1 MANIR
6 NLEIVDDT
14 IKLSGAWD
22 YKTNHKLVSKLT
34 LALKNM
40 SNVTLDVDDL
50 EKIDYAI
57 AIIID
62 KETKDKNLTIKGD
75 NHTIKSML
83 SLIDDKN
90 IDLKTKPKK
99 RNGGL
104 FYDIGRSIF
113 EAKDS
118 AISFF
123 NFFGEFVYKL
133 IFLIFIPS
141 KIRLKEFSNHCK
153 DAGINAVFIVC
164 LTAFL
169 IGIVLVYIGS
179 DMLAS
184 FGANIMIVE
193 IMGMI
198 TLREIGPLI
207 AAIVLAGRSASSF
220 TAQIGVMKITEEID
234 AMKTMSFDPFV
245 YLVIP
250 RVMAMIIITPLV
262 IFLADICSIIG
273 QMIVCNYYMGV
284 DFSSY
289 LERFKT
295 LVEIRHFQV
304 GMIKAPFFGATIA
317 LVGCLR
323 GLQVKGSTESIGEM
337 TTISV
342 VNAIFWVIVL
352 DAIFAIFFIQVGL

>member
-1 MANIR
+1 MAINFEISDNI
-6 NLEIVDDT
+6 I
-14 IKLSGAWD
+14 ILSGEWS
-22 YKTNHKLVSKLT
+22 YKTSPKKLPKLKT
-34 LALKNM
+34 AIKKLP
-40 SNVTLDVDDL
+40 SITLDVSKI
-50 EKIDYAI
+50 EKLDYAT
-57 AIIID
+57 AIIIY
-62 KETKDKNLTIKGD
+62 KAALDKNLELKGE
-75 NHTIKSML
+75 NKSVKAIFNL
-83 SLIDDKN
+83 VADEA
-90 IDLKTKPKK
+90 IDLSTKSTK
-99 RNGGL
+99 RANGI
-104 FYDIGRSIF
+104 FYDIGKSVL
-113 EAKDS
+113 EAVDS

-123 NFFGEFVYKL
+123 NFFGEFIYKFL
-133 IFLIFIPS
+133 YTIFHPT
-141 KIRLKEFSNHCK
+141 KIRIKELSNHCK

-179 DMLAS
+179 DMLAN

-234 AMKTMSFDPFV
+234 AMKTMSFDPFI

-262 IFLADICSIIG
+262 IFLADMCSILG
-273 QMIVCNYYMGV
+273 QMIVSNYYMGV

-289 LERFKT
+289 LDRFKT

>member
-1 MANIR
+1 MAINFEISNNCIKLIGDWDYKSSPKKLFELKKAIKKLPSITLDITQLEKLDYAVAIIIYNESLDK
-6 NLEIVDDT
+6 NLEIKGENKS
-14 IKLSGAWD
+14 IKAMFEL
-22 YKTNHKLVSKLT
+22 
-34 LALKNM
+34 LAD
-40 SNVTLDVDDL
+40 SDVDIG
-50 EKIDYAI
+50 K
-57 AIIID
+57 
-62 KETKDKNLTIKGD
+62 KPTKRSSGI
-75 NHTIKSML
+75 
-83 SLIDDKN
+83 
-90 IDLKTKPKK
+90 
-99 RNGGL
+99 
-104 FYDIGRSIF
+104 FYDIGKNIF
-113 EAKDS
+113 EATQS

-123 NFFGEFVYKL
+123 NFFGEFVYK
-133 IFLIFIPS
+133 FLYTILHPS
-141 KIRLKEFSNHCK
+141 KIRLKELSNHCK
-153 DAGINAVFIVC
+153 DSGINAVFIVC

-179 DMLAS
+179 DMLAN

-207 AAIVLAGRSASSF
+207 ATIVLAGRSASSF

-234 AMKTMSFDPFV
+234 AMKTMSFDPFIF
-245 YLVIP
+245 LVIP

-262 IFLADICSIIG
+262 IFLADMCSILG
-273 QMIVCNYYMGV
+273 QMIVSNYYMGV
-284 DFSSY
+284 DFASY
-289 LERFKT
+289 LDRFKS